1 MVYFTGDIHG
11 IPWGVKKF
19 CAKVK
24 PTAEDIIII
33 LGDVGA
39 NYYNDERDAVVK
51 HALDK
56 LKPTILCI
64 HGNHEMRPWNIQ
76 GYQQKEWNGGK
87 VWYQE
92 EYPSLLFAAD
102 GEIFTLNGVRYLV
115 IGGAY
120 SVDKFYRLHR
130 GGGWWPDEQPSP
142 EIKAY
147 VEKQIAEKEFD
158 AVLSHTCPFRYE
170 PTEMF
175 LPMVDQSSV
184 DDSTER
190 WLDEIEKRIQYK
202 AWYCGHWHTEKR
214 IDKMHFLYRTFE
226 SDESLH

>member
-11 IPWGVKKF
+11 IPWGIKKF

-24 PTAEDIIII
+24 PTAEDIIVI

-39 NYYNDERDAVVK
+39 NFHEDERDDAVK
-51 HALDK
+51 HILSK

-64 HGNHEMRPWNIQ
+64 HGNHEIRPWNIP

-92 EYPSLLFAAD
+92 EYPGLLFATD
-102 GEIFTLNGVRYLV
+102 GEIFNMDGVRYLV

-120 SVDKFYRLHR
+120 SVDKFRRLR
-130 GGGWWPDEQPSP
+130 LGGGWWPDEQPSP

-158 AVLSHTCPFRYE
+158 VVLSHTCPFRYE

-175 LPMVDQSSV
+175 LPMVDQSTV

-190 WLDEIEKRIQYK
+190 WLDEIEQRIQYK

-226 SDESLH
+226 SDEWLH